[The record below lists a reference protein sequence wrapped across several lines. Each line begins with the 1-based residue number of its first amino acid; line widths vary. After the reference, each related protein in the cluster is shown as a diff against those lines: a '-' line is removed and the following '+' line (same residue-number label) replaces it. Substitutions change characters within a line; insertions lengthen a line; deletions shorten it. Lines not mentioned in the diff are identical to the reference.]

1 MTYKLNIL
9 KNANKDLAWFRQH
22 DRTSYIKCFDFV
34 RAVIEP
40 PRTGTGKPE
49 RLKYFEKEV
58 YSRRVNLKDSKSQ
71 LGIAGSLKFLLEYS
85 KGKGNYTELRKEIFK
100 GQSVDDILEDMDKTR

>member
-1 MTYKLNIL
+1 MNLP
-9 KNANKDLAWFRQH
+9 DLTPPEIR
-22 DRTSYIKCFDFV
+22 
-34 RAVIEP
+34 RA
-40 PRTGTGKPE
+40 GWQA
-49 RLKYFEKEV
+49 L
-58 YSRRVNLKDSKSQ
+58 KSQ